1 MAKPSPK
8 PGSRKK
14 NPKKPPNSTQKHK
27 PLTIDCENR
36 CVKSLGIYVR
46 KNWAEM
52 DGWGKKNILR
62 KNVDPYH
69 FVKK

>member
-1 MAKPSPK
+1 MAKPGPK

-14 NPKKPPNSTQKHK
+14 NPKKPPKSTHKHK

-36 CVKSLGIYVR
+36 CVKSLGICE
-46 KNWAEM
+46 KKM
-52 DGWGKKNILR
+52 GWNGWGGKKNILR